1 MKNKKVIII
10 CFVMAT
16 IAILCSIFLVAY
28 KNTEI
33 SNKKG
38 IIGNKIIEPDR
49 IVYRNSDGEYFEF
62 LKGEDSYEKIK
73 NLLQKS
79 ITTYKEDGTKLSDNE
94 IEQIHNKICIEF
106 DYKTASKNYIIQLE
120 DNNKQAVI
128 KLADE
133 GGKVYTEKISNVRK
147 IKKLL
152 ENLTQDLS
160 PHILEYKAMLSR
172 NKLDTME
179 YKYLQL
185 FKEINYKIHQVK
197 IDSFAD
203 YEKFKTIC
211 NLAFDENIT
220 EDTFKN
226 NIGILTVS
234 LVPKID
240 VKVNIGNIKYTYD
253 KLENVNYGYNAH
265 LLIVDK
271 IVNTDCIYNTDLTE
285 ISSKVEYDNMKVSY
299 DEEVDNLDKNIFM
312 IDFNSFLN
320 EYKSTN
326 TTISKDEATRNCR
339 KRF

>member
-62 LKGEDSYEKIK
+62 LKGEDSYEKTK

-94 IEQIHNKICIEF
+94 IEQIHNTTCIEF

-120 DNNKQAVI
+120 DNDKQAVI

-152 ENLTQDLS
+152 ENLDAFIALINKTK
-160 PHILEYKAMLSR
+160 PAVVKGKYILNISVSS
-172 NKLDTME
+172 TMGPG
-179 YKYLQL
+179 
-185 FKEINYKIHQVK
+185 IK
-197 IDSFAD
+197 ID
-203 YEKFKTIC
+203 T
-211 NLAFDENIT
+211 
-220 EDTFKN
+220 
-226 NIGILTVS
+226 
-234 LVPKID
+234 
-240 VKVNIGNIKYTYD
+240 
-253 KLENVNYGYNAH
+253 
-265 LLIVDK
+265 
-271 IVNTDCIYNTDLTE
+271 
-285 ISSKVEYDNMKVSY
+285 
-299 DEEVDNLDKNIFM
+299 
-312 IDFNSFLN
+312 NSFDN
-320 EYKSTN
+320 
-326 TTISKDEATRNCR
+326 
-339 KRF
+339 

>member
-1 MKNKKVIII
+1 MNNKKVIV
-10 CFVMAT
+10 FLALVT

-28 KNTEI
+28 KNTEVP
-33 SNKKG
+33 NKID

-49 IVYRNSDGEYFEF
+49 IVYRNSAGEYFEF
-62 LKGEDSYEKIK
+62 LNGEESYEKIK
-73 NLLQKS
+73 NLLQNS
-79 ITTYKEDGTKLSDNE
+79 ITTYKEDGTKLSDSE
-94 IEQIHNKICIEF
+94 IEQIHNKTCIEF
-106 DYKTASKNYIIQLE
+106 DYKTVSKNYIIQLE
-120 DNNKQAVI
+120 NNDKQAII

-133 GGKVYTEKISNVRK
+133 GGKVCTEKISRVNK
-147 IKKLL
+147 IKRLL
-152 ENLTQDLS
+152 DNLTKELS
-160 PHILEYKAMLSR
+160 SHTLAYKEMLSR

-185 FKEINYKIHQVK
+185 FKEVNYKIHQVK
-197 IDSFAD
+197 IDNMED

-220 EDTFKN
+220 EETFIN

-285 ISSKVEYDNMKVSY
+285 ISSKVDYDNMKVSH
-299 DEEVDNLDKNIFM
+299 DEKVDNIDKNIFM
-312 IDFNSFLN
+312 TDFSDFLN
-320 EYKSTN
+320 EYESTN
-326 TTISKDEATRNCR
+326 TTISKNEAARNSR
-339 KRF
+339 